1 MIRKS
6 RPMRQWD
13 EWVPVG
19 DGLDIGRKHRVE
31 KSKAECYCEY
41 ELLDTVAFDLMG
53 QL

>member
-1 MIRKS
+1 MNGCQLEMGWI
-6 RPMRQWD
+6 QA
-13 EWVPVG
+13 G
-19 DGLDIGRKHRVE
+19 NTGIE